1 MSVMHMQKRFVSKA
15 WQKFVYNMSGFNKYG
30 LLRDDLLDDS
40 RADVG
45 EALKR
50 LDPKIIDERNY
61 RLIRAAQLSL
71 QKNILPKDQW
81 AKYED
86 DKLYLTP
93 LVKQVRKE
101 WEEMEEWN
109 KKY

>member
-1 MSVMHMQKRFVSKA
+1 MSLVYVQKRFMSSA
-15 WQKFVYNMSGFNKYG
+15 LQKFVYNMSGFNKYG
-30 LLRDDLLDDS
+30 LMRDDILDES
-40 RADVG
+40 RKDVQ

-50 LDPKIIDERNY
+50 LDEKTIDERNY

-71 QKNILPKDQW
+71 QKIVLPKDQW
-81 AKYED
+81 TKFEED
-86 DKLYLTP
+86 KMYLTP
-93 LVKQVRKE
+93 LIKQIRKE

>member
-1 MSVMHMQKRFVSKA
+1 MSVTYIPKRCVSLAVQKI
-15 WQKFVYNMSGFNKYG
+15 VYNLSGFKKYG
-30 LLRDDLLDDS
+30 LMRDDLLDED
-40 RADVG
+40 RADVQ

-50 LDPKIIDERNY
+50 LDEKILDERNY

-71 QKNILPKDQW
+71 EKHILPKEQW
-81 AKYED
+81 TKFED

-93 LVKQVRKE
+93 IVKQVRKE